1 MALKYTD
8 TDRHIL
14 RLAVPNVISNI
25 SVPLLGMADTAIAGR
40 LGDDANIAALS
51 IGTTIFNFI
60 YWNCAFLRMGTSG
73 ITAQACGAGRH
84 AECANM
90 LVRAVWLALVLAVLI
105 LVFQQPIGKYSLA
118 LMQGSDKV
126 QALAAE
132 YIFARIRAVPAS
144 VLLFAIQGWYIGM
157 QDARTPMYIA
167 ILSNVANI
175 VFSVGFVFGLGM
187 GISGVAWGTV
197 VAQYAGLIM
206 AVVFWLVKY
215 RP

>member
-40 LGDDANIAALS
+40 LGDDTNIAALS

-105 LVFQQPIGKYSLA
+105 LVFQQPIGTYSLA

-126 QALAAE
+126 QTLVAE
-132 YIFARIRAVPAS
+132 YIFARIWAVPTS
-144 VLLFAIQGWYIGM
+144 VLLYTNSAEQTIALGEKIG
-157 QDARTPMYIA
+157 
-167 ILSNVANI
+167 S
-175 VFSVGFVFGLGM
+175 
-187 GISGVAWGTV
+187 
-197 VAQYAGLIM
+197 LI
-206 AVVFWLVKY
+206 
-215 RP
+215 

>member
-90 LVRAVWLALVLAVLI
+90 LVRAVWLALVLAALI

-118 LMQGSDKV
+118 LMQGS
-126 QALAAE
+126 
-132 YIFARIRAVPAS
+132 ARNRTMVPGLCLRRFFSSPFKAGTS
-144 VLLFAIQGWYIGM
+144 GCRTH
-157 QDARTPMYIA
+157 ARRCTSP
-167 ILSNVANI
+167 S
-175 VFSVGFVFGLGM
+175 SR
-187 GISGVAWGTV
+187 T
-197 VAQYAGLIM
+197 
-206 AVVFWLVKY
+206 
-215 RP
+215 